1 MMHTSLPDC
10 RTAAGGSATR
20 QKVTQDKPRN
30 AAPVACVHLGLDQL
44 LALAG
49 GLLEPCDEVLQG
61 RWREWHGVRVVPAA
75 AVGEAL
81 EEQVPVG
88 ALRYSSRA
96 RHCTQRLPTSRSLR
110 RHSPWSRATS

>member
-10 RTAAGGSATR
+10 RTAAGGLATR

-88 ALRYSSRA
+88 ALRYSSRQVPPWA
-96 RHCTQRLPTSRSLR
+96 SISRL
-110 RHSPWSRATS
+110 